1 MPRLTATVTRTP
13 EVTTT
18 VKQEVKLKPGL
29 KIALL
34 NELRAYEQ
42 EYIELK
48 AMEETLER
56 RKERIMD
63 LRNSTGESELMVD
76 DFKTQMIAGES
87 TSRTVKSLLAAGVT
101 MKQIEKATKKTPKK
115 PYELISSPRLAEDSA
130 RRKALKKAKGEDN
143 DDQD

>member
-1 MPRLTATVTRTP
+1 MPRLSATVTMTP
-13 EVTTT
+13 KVTTT
-18 VKQEVKLKPGL
+18 VETTVKLKPGL

-34 NELRAYEQ
+34 NELKAYEQ

-48 AMEETLER
+48 AMEESLDR
-56 RKERIMD
+56 RKVRISD

-87 TSRTVKSLLAAGVT
+87 TSRTVKSLLGAGVT

-130 RRKALKKAKGEDN
+130 RRKALKKAQGEDQ
-143 DDQD
+143 DDE